1 MIHQL
6 DPAVSASQARVPRA
20 CNVCTNAP
28 GESGCCSTHS
38 ASSCFLALNTHCHLW
53 RSYKYA
59 QTRDYRVTYPDFPA
73 TTSRKFIAMGVQ
85 DGTLDRVPADT
96 TMTAPLAEEVFRNA
110 SRKRETLALPAIGQ
124 SALSSNRLK
133 IASTT
138 FVETRFGDHPDKAW
152 SW

>member
-1 MIHQL
+1 
-6 DPAVSASQARVPRA
+6 
-20 CNVCTNAP
+20 
-28 GESGCCSTHS
+28 
-38 ASSCFLALNTHCHLW
+38 
-53 RSYKYA
+53 
-59 QTRDYRVTYPDFPA
+59 
-73 TTSRKFIAMGVQ
+73 MGVQ